1 MLKKKKKENL
11 KKSYTML
18 NCQRD
23 NLLKRN
29 GPIYIFQKPSI
40 KCLSISTKVRIDQ
53 KIKGKN
59 NIYKKNS
66 KHLDHDIA
74 AKNKKISFKR

>member
-1 MLKKKKKENL
+1 MNRLSGPKRAIQKSYNLFDVKKKKKENL

-40 KCLSISTKVRIDQ
+40 KCLSISTKVRIDR

-59 NIYKKNS
+59 NI
-66 KHLDHDIA
+66 
-74 AKNKKISFKR
+74 